1 MAILLL
7 LVTACSAGRAGGTGS
22 AGGDGSAT
30 VVRGTELGGNLLESL
45 RGRVPSMTI
54 SYAAGDCPH
63 IEFRGMRSAKF
74 QGNPDVYVDGT
85 RMLDTCI
92 LTQIGSNDIDY
103 VEVYPSGHTS
113 RPGIQRSPFG
123 LILVFRTKE

>member
-1 MAILLL
+1 MAILVLV
-7 LVTACSAGRAGGTGS
+7 VTACSAGRAGGEGT
-22 AGGDGSAT
+22 ANNGSAT
-30 VVRGTELGGNLLESL
+30 VVRGSELGGNLLESL

-54 SYAAGDCPH
+54 SYAAGGCPH
-63 IEFRGMRSAKF
+63 IEFRGMRSARF
-74 QGNPDVYVDGT
+74 QGNPDVYVDGA

-103 VEVYPSGHTS
+103 VEVYPSGHAT

-123 LILVFRTKE
+123 LILVFRVKQ

>member
-7 LVTACSAGRAGGTGS
+7 FVTACGATRTGGERTTN
-22 AGGDGSAT
+22 DGSAT
-30 VVRGTELGGNLLESL
+30 IVRGTELGGNLLESL

-54 SYAAGDCPH
+54 SYASGDCPH
-63 IEFRGMRSAKF
+63 IEFRGMRSARF
-74 QGNPDVYVDGT
+74 QGNPDVYVDGA

-103 VEVYPSGHTS
+103 VEVYPSGHTN

-123 LILVFRTKE
+123 LILVFRVKE